1 MDSNKV
7 NVAILE
13 TIGVSLTPYIMYLEN
28 VTPIFTFLS
37 AIVGTV
43 YITIKAY
50 KEIKKK

>member
-13 TIGVSLTPYIMYLEN
+13 TIGVSLTPYVMYLEN

-37 AIVGTV
+37 AIVGTI
-43 YITIKAY
+43 YITVKAY
-50 KEIKKK
+50 KEIKHK